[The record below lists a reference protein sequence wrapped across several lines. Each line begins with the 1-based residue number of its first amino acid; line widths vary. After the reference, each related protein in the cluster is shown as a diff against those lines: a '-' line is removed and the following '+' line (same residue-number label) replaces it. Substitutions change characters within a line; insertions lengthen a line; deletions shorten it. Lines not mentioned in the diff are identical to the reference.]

1 MLRRLA
7 MSMNP
12 QGADGEEDLQ
22 DEALD
27 REEIR
32 ICATAFACCRPGTPA
47 D

>member
-1 MLRRLA
+1 MESA
-7 MSMNP
+7 VNGTPSIE
-12 QGADGEEDLQ
+12 ADSEDLQ